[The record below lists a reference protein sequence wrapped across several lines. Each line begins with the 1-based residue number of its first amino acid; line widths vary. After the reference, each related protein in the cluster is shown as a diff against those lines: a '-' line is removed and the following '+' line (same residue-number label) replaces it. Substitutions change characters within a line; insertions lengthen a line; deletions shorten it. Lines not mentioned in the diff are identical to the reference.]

1 MSRCADRR
9 WRCRPVIDELP
20 TSGGYAVTP
29 LTWHLVDRG
38 VEDVACG
45 GTAFVWLTTRMGH
58 LVYPDVVESSCVEI
72 AVCAH
77 AWSPAIWLVVDDNR
91 PCPEGWTGAA
101 TAAEAIDLLATGRVT
116 HVAVGRD
123 IGSSEAGAGYVVLS
137 WLKEK
142 ASTDLSFAMPVVSLH
157 TANPAARLKMA
168 LTLNAIRRARQP

>member
-9 WRCRPVIDELP
+9 WRCCPVIDEPP

-29 LTWHLVDRG
+29 REWHVVVCG

-58 LVYPDVVESSCVEI
+58 LVYPDVVESSCEEI

-77 AWSPAIWLVVDDNR
+77 EPSPEIWLYLDDER
-91 PCPEGWTGAA
+91 PCPIDWTLAT
-101 TAAEAIDLLATGRVT
+101 TAAEAIDVLATGRVVCVSLD
-116 HVAVGRD
+116 HDLGPP
-123 IGSSEAGAGYVVLS
+123 EAGTGYDVLL
-137 WLKEK
+137 WLEEK
-142 ASTDLSFAMPVVSLH
+142 MHADPSFAMPTVSLH
-157 TANPAARLKMA
+157 TANPAARRTMA